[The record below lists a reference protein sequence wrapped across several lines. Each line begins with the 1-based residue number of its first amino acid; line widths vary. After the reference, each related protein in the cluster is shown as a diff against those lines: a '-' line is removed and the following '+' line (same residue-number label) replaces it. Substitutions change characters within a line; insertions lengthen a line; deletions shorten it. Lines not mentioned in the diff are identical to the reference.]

1 MQKEAAS
8 IKLRLDIPYVGS
20 DALVHPSRSNPAVL
34 SRCLS
39 GAVFLGTQRLERPRV
54 RYFSC
59 DGLSLATIWHC
70 FGNHMHRVELD
81 QVLKMLSASGTN
93 VIPVNT
99 HLLDGGRRRDDLLIG
114 FGNVTFDGLAAAK
127 DISQYILMVNVNHQ
141 TTAAAAVEKTL
152 IAADMT
158 GIETI
163 KLEVLSEDLKSS
175 NDVALVNAVQM
186 LRTRRPDLRLM
197 PLHSNEP
204 AVAQE
209 LVEAGCPL
217 LRVMGGSIGSG
228 AGIIDEPS
236 FEACCRLGLPV
247 VLDGGVGDADDYLVA
262 TRLGASGCLVN
273 SMLFERG
280 QEPDEVLGD
289 FVASAL
295 REPAT
300 A

>member
-1 MQKEAAS
+1 M
-8 IKLRLDIPYVGS
+8 
-20 DALVHPSRSNPAVL
+20 
-34 SRCLS
+34 
-39 GAVFLGTQRLERPRV
+39 

-70 FGNHMHRVELD
+70 FGNYMHRVELE

-99 HLLDGGRRRDDLLIG
+99 HLLDARRRRDDLLIG
-114 FGNVTFDGLAAAK
+114 FGDVTFDRLAAAR

-152 IAADMT
+152 VAVDMT

-163 KLEVLSEDLKSS
+163 KLEVLSDDLKNS
-175 NDVALVNAVQM
+175 NDAALIDAVQD
-186 LRTRRPDLRLM
+186 LRTRRPDLRIM

-204 AVAQE
+204 AVAKE
-209 LVEAGCPL
+209 LVDAGCPL
-217 LRVMGGSIGSG
+217 LRVMGGAIGSG
-228 AGIIDEPS
+228 AGIVDEHS
-236 FEACCRLGLPV
+236 FEACCRLGVPV
-247 VLDGGVGDADDYLVA
+247 VLDGGVGHADDFLVA

-280 QEPDEVLGD
+280 QEPYEVLAD
-289 FVASAL
+289 FVESAL
-295 REPAT
+295 REPA
-300 A
+300 AA